1 MADIYYKGSRADL
14 VRLFHWFVE
23 EITGQNPAFPE
34 VLKRYEPKA
43 KKLAQLIQ
51 LRIGIQLL
59 SEIQQ
64 AFIEKSRGGTGSD
77 GIRWQPLKRETIAQ
91 RRVGKGFLKSQGITG
106 KRVRGLLTPAE
117 DRLWRSIFARVY
129 ARNAVAMGHGAAAA
143 KAGAIAWF
151 ELKKRGAKTKLDVL
165 GGRKVE
171 ILRDTSELF
180 RSLSPLD
187 PRRTRPPGQILER
200 NATSVTVGTNVKSWH
215 HRGIPGRL
223 PARPLWPL
231 TNEIPAKWWESLQ
244 EQAIDGIREA
254 MIELL
259 R

>member
-23 EITGQNPAFPE
+23 EITGRNPSLPPH
-34 VLKRYEPKA
+34 LKKYEPKA
-43 KKLAQLIQ
+43 EKLAKLIQ

-117 DRLWRSIFARVY
+117 DKLWRSIYARVY
-129 ARNAVAMGHGAAAA
+129 ARNAVTMGHAAAAA
-143 KAGAIAWF
+143 KAGSIAWF

-165 GGRKVE
+165 GSRKVE

-187 PRRTRPPGQILER
+187 PLRTRPPGQILER
-200 NATSVTVGTNVKSWH
+200 DKASVTVGTNVKPWH

-223 PARPLWPL
+223 PSRPLWPL
-231 TNEIPAKWWESLQ
+231 TGDIPGKWWDSMTQ
-244 EQAIDGIREA
+244 TAIDAIKDA